1 MKNKFSLGVS
11 LCAGLAVIGGALT
24 PAAYAQESQGNAA
37 ATCQNPGVKIVDGT
51 LDWGIK
57 ESFRNY
63 INGRIAHGFWTAEG
77 AIKQDSDDKQ
87 VQRQKGFQFHFDV
100 DPEAS
105 KIELDNT
112 GNVVTSE
119 IRTKD
124 STLTFEGHNGALY
137 TQMKSPYIKT
147 DGQKLQAGTTYVGYH
162 VPGKNMTQYTKEDRT
177 DENKR
182 TGEAEFA
189 AGTTDGWK
197 LADNK
202 LTMSGSNL
210 HYVQNPN
217 SDVNAGK
224 LEGVDLIFQGAYDNS
239 SPIDDVQI
247 NLNVEKT
254 CLDPVGDTT
263 KPGGAA
269 EDSAP
274 DQTNEQGAQQE
285 NTKPQEDN
293 KPQGEATPPAAPKK
307 PEIKQPE
314 NKQPEK
320 KPEAEKQPPAAKQ
333 PGDKT
338 NPGKTNPSKEE
349 GTPKAPGSSLG
360 KDFSSNAAESKGLN
374 KFQQAFNVALGLV
387 TFAGMATMIGNLF
400 HKAFGPQVQ
409 HFLNNLP
416 FKF

>member
-24 PAAYAQESQGNAA
+24 PAAYAQEAQGNAA
-37 ATCQNPGVKIVDGT
+37 DTCQNPGVEIVDGT
-51 LDWGIK
+51 LNWGIK

-63 INGRIAHGFWTAEG
+63 INGRIANGSWTTAG
-77 AIKQDSDDKQ
+77 AVTQSSADKQ
-87 VQRQKGFQFHFDV
+87 IQRQKDFQFHFEI
-100 DPEAS
+100 DPQAS
-105 KIELDNT
+105 KIDLDKT
-112 GNVVTSE
+112 GNVTSSE

-124 STLTFEGHNGALY
+124 STLTFEGHHGALF
-137 TQMKSPYIKT
+137 TQMKSPYIT
-147 DGQKLQAGTTYVGYH
+147 TEGNKLQAGTSYVGYH
-162 VPGKNMTQYTKEDRT
+162 VPGKDMMQYTKEDRT

-182 TGEAEFA
+182 TGEGEFA

-224 LEGVDLIFQGAYDNS
+224 LEGVDLIFLGAYDNS

-247 NLNVEKT
+247 DLNVKNT
-254 CLDPVGDTT
+254 CLDEETENTT
-263 KPGGAA
+263 PGGTT
-269 EDSAP
+269 EAP
-274 DQTNEQGAQQE
+274 APGQTNEQGTQQQE
-285 NTKPQEDN
+285 NTTPQE
-293 KPQGEATPPAAPKK
+293 GATPPAAPKK
-307 PEIKQPE
+307 PENKQPE

-320 KPEAEKQPPAAKQ
+320 KPEVEKQPPADKQ

-338 NPGKTNPSKEE
+338 NPGKTNPGKEE
-349 GTPKAPGSSLG
+349 STPKAPGSSLG
-360 KDFSSNAAESKGLN
+360 KDFSSNPADSKGLN

-400 HKAFGPQVQ
+400 HKAFGPQIQ
-409 HFLNNLP
+409 QFLNNLP

>member
-11 LCAGLAVIGGALT
+11 LCAGLAIIGGALT
-24 PAAYAQESQGNAA
+24 PAAYAQESPGNPA
-37 ATCQNPGVKIVDGT
+37 ATCQNPGVEIVNGKIH
-51 LDWGIK
+51 WGIK

-63 INGRIAHGFWTAEG
+63 INGPIARGSWTAAG
-77 AIKQDSDDKQ
+77 AVEQDSTEKQ
-87 VQRQKGFQFHFDV
+87 AQRQKDFQFHFDV
-100 DPEAS
+100 DPQAS
-105 KIELDNT
+105 KIELDNA
-112 GNVVTSE
+112 GNVANSE

-124 STLTFEGHNGALY
+124 STLTFEGHHGALY
-137 TQMKSPYIKT
+137 TQMKSPYVKT
-147 DGQKLQAGTTYVGYH
+147 EGTTVKPGTGYVGYY
-162 VPGKNMTQYTKEDRT
+162 VEGKSMTEYKPEDRI
-177 DENKR
+177 EANQR
-182 TGEAEFA
+182 TGEGEFGQ
-189 AGTTDGWK
+189 GTTSGWTR
-197 LADNK
+197 DNNT
-202 LTMSGSNL
+202 LTMSGTNL
-210 HYVQNPN
+210 RYTPQPGTD
-217 SDVNAGK
+217 SYKGI
-224 LEGVDLIFQGAYDNS
+224 LQGVDLIFMGIYNDDYK
-239 SPIDDVQI
+239 PELDDVRVD
-247 NLNVEKT
+247 LNVQDT
-254 CLDPVGDTT
+254 CLDPVEDTT
-263 KPGGAA
+263 KP
-269 EDSAP
+269 EDNTEAPAP

-285 NTKPQEDN
+285 NT

-320 KPEAEKQPPAAKQ
+320 KPETEKQPPAAKQ

-349 GTPKAPGSSLG
+349 DTPKAPGSSLG

-409 HFLNNLP
+409 HFLNKLP

>member
-24 PAAYAQESQGNAA
+24 PAAYAQESPGNAT
-37 ATCQNPGVKIVDGT
+37 ATCQNPGVEIVDGKIN
-51 LDWGIK
+51 WGIK
-57 ESFRNY
+57 HSYRNY
-63 INGRIAHGFWTAEG
+63 IYSNIARGSWTTAGAVTEDSTDAAGRR
-77 AIKQDSDDKQ
+77 KPD
-87 VQRQKGFQFHFDV
+87 FQFHFDV
-100 DPEAS
+100 DPNTS
-105 KIELDNT
+105 TVKLDAQ
-112 GNVVTSE
+112 GNVVESDIQTQ
-119 IRTKD
+119 D
-124 STLTFEGHNGALY
+124 STLIFEGHHGALY
-137 TQMKSPYIKT
+137 SQMKSPYVKT
-147 DGQKLQAGTTYVGYH
+147 EGNVVKPGTGYVGYY
-162 VPGKNMTQYTKEDRT
+162 VEGKPMTQYKESDRT

-182 TGEAEFA
+182 TGKGEF
-189 AGTTDGWK
+189 GVGKTEGWK
-197 LADNK
+197 LEGNK
-202 LTMSGSNL
+202 LTMSGT
-210 HYVQNPN
+210 NPFYTPQPG
-217 SDVNAGK
+217 SDRWK
-224 LEGVDLIFQGAYDNS
+224 DIHEGIDVLFMGAYGSED
-239 SPIDDVQI
+239 PLDDLQVE
-247 NLNVEKT
+247 LNVKNT
-254 CLDPVGDTT
+254 CLDEETDTT
-263 KPGGAA
+263 TPGGTT
-269 EDSAP
+269 EDSTP
-274 DQTNEQGAQQE
+274 GQTNEQGAQQE
-285 NTKPQEDN
+285 NT

-409 HFLNNLP
+409 HFLNKLP